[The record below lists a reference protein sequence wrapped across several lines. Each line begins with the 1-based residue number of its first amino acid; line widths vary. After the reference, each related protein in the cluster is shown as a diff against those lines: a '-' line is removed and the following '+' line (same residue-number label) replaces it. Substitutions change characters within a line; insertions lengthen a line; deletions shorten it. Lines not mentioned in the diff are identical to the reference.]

1 MTDEGRLAE
10 IIEKLDQVYGRHV
23 WRPRADPVSELVLTI
38 LSQHTSDVNSH
49 RAFEGLIGRFGSL
62 ERVRSAA
69 VEEIAEAVR
78 SAGLSNVK
86 APRIKEVLN
95 LLVERHGSLEL
106 GFLAEMDLDEAR
118 RWLTDLPGVGPKTAA
133 CVLLFSLDRPA
144 LPVDTHV
151 YRVARRLALFDP
163 RTTPDQAHRILEG
176 MVPPAKVYD
185 FHLNMIAHGRRVCKA
200 PVPICPRCV
209 LECLCPKVGV
219 DLSAVAARFGSLVSG
234 GTLGQG

>member
-1 MTDEGRLAE
+1 MADEGRLAE
-10 IIEKLDQVYGRHV
+10 IAERLDQAYGRHV
-23 WRPRADPVSELVLTI
+23 WRPRADPVSELILTI

-49 RAFEGLIGRFGSL
+49 RAYQNLLGRFDSL
-62 ERVRSAA
+62 DRVRKAEA
-69 VEEIAEAVR
+69 EEIADAVR
-78 SAGLSNVK
+78 SAGLSRIK

-95 LLVERHGSLEL
+95 LIVERHGSLDL
-106 GFLAEMDLDEAR
+106 GFLADMDLDEAR

-163 RTTPDQAHRILEG
+163 RTTPDQAHRILEE
-176 MVPPAKVYD
+176 MVSPAKVYD

-209 LECLCPKVGV
+209 LESLCPKVGV
-219 DLSAVAARFGSLVSG
+219 DLAALAARLGSPVSR